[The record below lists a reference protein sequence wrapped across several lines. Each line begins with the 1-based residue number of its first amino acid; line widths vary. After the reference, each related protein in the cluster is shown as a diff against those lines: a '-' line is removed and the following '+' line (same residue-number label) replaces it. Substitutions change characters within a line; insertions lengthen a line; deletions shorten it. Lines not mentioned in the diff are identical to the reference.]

1 MIDLDSRAGR
11 HLGVRGLSWQGP
23 AASIAYEPDDALACL
38 RRLDA
43 PLFVV
48 QNGRSVGVTNA
59 GELAPAGSGGLP
71 VMATGDS
78 VTRRSLGDPAF
89 LATYGLEAAYMGGS
103 MANGISSEEMVIAL
117 GRAGMLGAF
126 GAGGCPP
133 RRLEEAIRRVQAA
146 QGRGT
151 SQTHPYA
158 FNLIHS
164 PHEPA
169 LERRA
174 VELYL
179 EHGVHVVEASAYLS
193 LTPYLVAYRAAG
205 LSVDASGEIR
215 VSNRVIAKLS
225 RREVATQFLQPAPEK
240 LLGPLVAQG
249 TITQQQATLAQQ
261 IPMADDITVEA
272 DSGGHTDNRPLVCLL
287 PSMTALRDEVQ
298 AERQYRVPVRIGA
311 GGGIGTP
318 LSALGAFMMGAAYIV
333 TGSVNHGCV
342 EAGTS
347 AHVRRLLSQAGMA
360 DVMMAPA
367 ADMFEMGVNVQ
378 VLKRGTMF
386 GLRARKLYEVYQTY
400 DSLDAIPEAERRK
413 LERQI
418 LQSPVEDVWNSC
430 EEFFSERD
438 PAQITRAQENPKR
451 KMALVFRWYLGLATR
466 WGTKGEKGRELDYQ
480 IWCGPAMGA
489 FNDWVRG
496 TYLEDPANRGVADVA
511 GQIMDGAAFHYRV
524 QSLRVQGVQLPAAL
538 LNWRPAAV

>member
-1 MIDLDSRAGR
+1 MIGFDNQAESS
-11 HLGVRGLSWQGP
+11 LGVRGLSWQGP
-23 AASIAYEPDDALACL
+23 AASIAYEPDGALACL

-48 QNGRSVGVTNA
+48 QSGHSVGVTNA
-59 GELAPAGSGGLP
+59 GELAPAGDGGLP
-71 VMATGDS
+71 VLAAGDG
-78 VTRRSLGDPAF
+78 VTRRSLGDPSF
-89 LATYGLEAAYMGGS
+89 LATLEAAYMGGS
-103 MANGISSEEMVIAL
+103 MANGISSEELVIAL

-133 RRLEEAIRRVQAA
+133 RRLEEAIRSVQAA
-146 QGRGT
+146 LPGG
-151 SQTHPYA
+151 PYA

-205 LSVDASGEIR
+205 LSTDASGEIQVR
-215 VSNRVIAKLS
+215 NRVIAKLS
-225 RREVATQFLQPAPEK
+225 RREVATQFLQPAPGK

-249 TITQQQATLAQQ
+249 VITQQQANLAQRV
-261 IPMADDITVEA
+261 PMADDITVEA

-287 PSMTALRDEVQ
+287 PSMAALRDEIQ
-298 AERQYRVPVRIGA
+298 AECQYRVPVRIGA

-318 LSALGAFMMGAAYIV
+318 LSALGAFMMGAAYVV

-347 AHVRRLLSQAGMA
+347 DHVKRLLAQAGMA

-400 DSLDAIPEAERRK
+400 DSLEAIPEAERRK

-418 LQSPVEDVWNSC
+418 LQSPVEDVWDSC
-430 EEFFSERD
+430 EAFFSERD
-438 PAQITRAQENPKR
+438 PAQIIRAQENPKR

-466 WGTKGEKGRELDYQ
+466 WGTKGETGRELDYQ

-496 TYLEDPANRGVADVA
+496 TYLEDPANRSVADVA
-511 GQIMDGAAFHYRV
+511 CQIMDGAAFHYRV
-524 QSLRVQGVQLPAAL
+524 QGLRIQGVQLPAAL
-538 LNWRPAAV
+538 QNWRPLAV